1 MVQHDKSENSK
12 NSGPPL
18 PPNQKVKVTQVY
30 PDRYTLTPSLIDTHP
45 HTQAQHYIQST
56 HMSHISGRM
65 QVAML
70 GL

>member
-1 MVQHDKSENSK
+1 MVQHDKSENRVK
-12 NSGPPL
+12 TQDPPF
-18 PPNQKVKVTQVY
+18 PQPKGKVTQVY
-30 PDRYTLTPSLIDTHP
+30 PDKYTPTPSLIDTHP
-45 HTQAQHYIQST
+45 HTQAQHHIQST